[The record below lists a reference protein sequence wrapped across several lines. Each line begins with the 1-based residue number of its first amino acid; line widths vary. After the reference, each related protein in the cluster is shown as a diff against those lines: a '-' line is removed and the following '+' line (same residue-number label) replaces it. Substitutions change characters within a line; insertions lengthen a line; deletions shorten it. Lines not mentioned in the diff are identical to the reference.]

1 MRLKKNSGNRSP
13 GALSTPT
20 SKASAN
26 FEIVMVLDPFSA
38 LGLAGNIVQFVDF
51 ASKLFSKSKELYK
64 SSSGATKENQELED
78 ATDTLR
84 RLCASLK
91 KADQAG
97 SKSAG
102 RLNDEDVL
110 RELANNCHVTA
121 NELLSALEDLRAR
134 GPHGKWQSFRQAL
147 RTAWKEEK
155 IVAMENKLTS
165 YRSQLTLQLSAMQ
178 ECVHHDIAKILW
190 GED

>member
-13 GALSTPT
+13 GAPSTPT

-91 KADQAG
+91 KVDQGG

-110 RELANNCHVTA
+110 RALANNCHVTA
-121 NELLSALEDLRAR
+121 NELLSALEDLRTR

-147 RTAWKEEK
+147 RTAWKEDK
-155 IVAMENKLTS
+155 ILAMENKLAS

-178 ECVHHDIAKILW
+178 EYVHHNIAKILR

>member
-1 MRLKKNSGNRSP
+1 
-13 GALSTPT
+13 
-20 SKASAN
+20 
-26 FEIVMVLDPFSA
+26 MVLDPFSA

-51 ASKLFSKSKELYK
+51 ASKLFSKSKDLYK
-64 SSSGATKENQELED
+64 SSNGATKENQELED

-91 KADQAG
+91 KADHAG
-97 SKSAG
+97 SKSTG
-102 RLNDEDVL
+102 RLNDENVL

-121 NELLSALEDLRAR
+121 SELLSTLEDLRTR
-134 GPHGKWQSFRQAL
+134 GSHGKWQSFRQAL

-178 ECVHHDIAKILW
+178 ECVHHDISKILW
-190 GED
+190 VKTDSVM

>member
-1 MRLKKNSGNRSP
+1 
-13 GALSTPT
+13 
-20 SKASAN
+20 
-26 FEIVMVLDPFSA
+26 MVLDPFSA

-91 KADQAG
+91 KVDQAG

-102 RLNDEDVL
+102 RLNDEAVL

-121 NELLSALEDLRAR
+121 NELLSALEHLKTRR
-134 GPHGKWQSFRQAL
+134 PSKKLHSFRMAL
-147 RTAWKEEK
+147 ETVWKKDK
-155 IVAMENKLTS
+155 IQAMEKKLISHRTELMLL
-165 YRSQLTLQLSAMQ
+165 LTAMQ
-178 ECVHHDIAKILW
+178 EYVHL
-190 GED
+190 

>member
-1 MRLKKNSGNRSP
+1 
-13 GALSTPT
+13 
-20 SKASAN
+20 
-26 FEIVMVLDPFSA
+26 MVLDPFSA

-64 SSSGATKENQELED
+64 SASGTTRQNQELED

-91 KADQAG
+91 KVDQGG

-102 RLNDEDVL
+102 RLNDEGLL
-110 RELANNCHVTA
+110 RELANNCHATA
-121 NELLSALEDLRAR
+121 NELLSALEDLRTR

-147 RTAWKEEK
+147 RTAWKEDK